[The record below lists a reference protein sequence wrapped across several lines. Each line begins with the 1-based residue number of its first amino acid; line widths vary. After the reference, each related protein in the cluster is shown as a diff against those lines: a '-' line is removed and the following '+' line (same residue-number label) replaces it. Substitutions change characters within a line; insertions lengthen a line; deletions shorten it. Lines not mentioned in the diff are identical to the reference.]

1 MADKN
6 KEHRSGGVRV
16 KAGVLPGVR
25 ILPRRRLTLRK
36 LRLRES
42 SSRERRIR
50 MRLTKLP

>member
-25 ILPRRRLTLRK
+25 EIRRPDFTK
-36 LRLRES
+36 KAES
-42 SSRERRIR
+42 RG
-50 MRLTKLP
+50 